1 LRSAAKRLD
10 ALRGRSSTVERA
22 SPRDA
27 VIVRRPGVMG
37 GAACFLGTRVNFETL
52 FVNLVADDLD
62 TIVDESFPTLDRD
75 DCIAALERGAV
86 LVAEAGLL
94 TREEAQLLFGLLGSK
109 WHVSL
114 DGFLDEYPEV
124 SRDRCVAAL
133 RYAGAALA
141 AEAEFEQQADRLDA
155 AAALAVRILRRTGQG
170 GDFAIALC
178 SEAETEADVYR
189 WLAGYLL
196 GGDALARAARGEE
209 P

>member
-1 LRSAAKRLD
+1 MAARKRTHPSD
-10 ALRGRSSTVERA
+10 
-22 SPRDA
+22 P
-27 VIVRRPGVMG
+27 IVLRRPGVMG
-37 GAACFLGTRVNFETL
+37 GAACFRGTRVNVETL
-52 FVNLVADDLD
+52 FVNLVDDDLD
-62 TIVDESFPTLDRD
+62 SILDESFPTLDRD
-75 DCIAALERGAV
+75 DCIVALERGAV

-94 TREEAQLLFGLLGSK
+94 TREEAQLMFGLLASR

-114 DGFLDEYPEV
+114 HGFLAEYPEA

-141 AEAEFEQQADRLDA
+141 AEAGFEQQADRLDA
-155 AAALAVRILRRTGQG
+155 AAALAVRILRRTGHG

-189 WLAGYLL
+189 WLAGYLV
-196 GGDALARAARGEE
+196 GGDALARAARGED